1 MDRPH
6 AHGVPDSQGLPDLHV
21 PASIH
26 PELAAHSEL
35 YLPPRVHQVGERV
48 HCAVGWNL
56 ANITMIEGDDGI
68 VIVDTG
74 MNVQQGVDVLAELR
88 RITAKPIAAIVLTH
102 HHVDHVQGTTS
113 FVDAARA
120 SAEAIPIYA
129 HESLMDEYS
138 QENVLIGPIMNARA
152 IPMYNLALS
161 GDDAEGINA
170 GIGPVFGPGHIG
182 FVHPTH
188 TFSHDLEV
196 TVAGIR
202 MHMVH
207 VPSEAESELCVWLP
221 DERVLLSA
229 EVIQDHTC
237 PNLYTLRGAKY
248 RDPKQW
254 YESIDLMRQWGDA
267 EHMVLQHGPPVS
279 GGDEVAETLRNYRD
293 GIQYQHDQTLR
304 WANRGLAKDEIAQ
317 RVRLPEHLENWS
329 PWMRP
334 FYGSVKHNV
343 PAIYNGYLGWFDGD
357 PVSLDPTPRRDYAER
372 LVGLMGGRDAV
383 LAEAR
388 RSYGE
393 EEWQFTAELT
403 TYLIR
408 VDVDDT
414 DARRLKAASF
424 RHLGYAQINPTW
436 RGFYLTG
443 ALYLEGAITDALD
456 YAFRFLG
463 ERRGTPEVA
472 GGLPA
477 SVLVEQL
484 PVRLRGEDV
493 ADLQLTVELEF
504 TDVDE
509 VWSVEI
515 RRGIAETR
523 AGRDSTAR
531 DVSSVDATV
540 RGPRTALGPL
550 VLGAVAV
557 EAGLD
562 HPDLALGGE
571 RSDLVRFFEAFDDVF
586 SAYPPF
592 FLR

>member
-1 MDRPH
+1 MDHPH
-6 AHGVPDSQGLPDLHV
+6 QHGDDDSPVDQPDLHV

-35 YLPPRVHQVGERV
+35 YLPPKVHHVGRNV
-48 HCAVGWNL
+48 YCAVGWNL

-74 MNVQQGVDVLAELR
+74 MNLQQGVDVLAEFR
-88 RITAKPIAAIVLTH
+88 RITEKPIAAIVLTH
-102 HHVDHVQGTTS
+102 HHVDHVQGTSS
-113 FVDAARA
+113 FVDVEQARA
-120 SAEAIPIYA
+120 GAVPIYA

-161 GDDAEGINA
+161 GDDAEGMNA
-170 GIGPVFGPGHIG
+170 GIGPVFGPGVNG
-182 FVHPTH
+182 FLQPTH
-188 TFSHDLEV
+188 TFAQELEV

-221 DERVLLSA
+221 DSRVLLSA

-254 YESIDLMRQWGDA
+254 YQSIDLMRHWDEA

-279 GGDEVAETLRNYRD
+279 GGDEVADTLRNYRD

-343 PAIYNGYLGWFDGD
+343 PAIYNGYLGWFEGD
-357 PVSLDPTPRRDYAER
+357 PVTLDPTPRGAYAER
-372 LVGLMGGRDAV
+372 LVGLMGGRDDV
-383 LAEAR
+383 LDEAR
-388 RSYGE
+388 RSYAAG
-393 EEWQFTAELT
+393 EWQFTAELT

-408 VDVDDT
+408 IDPDDT
-414 DARRLKAASF
+414 DARALKAAAF
-424 RHLGYAQINPTW
+424 RHLGYTQINPTW

-443 ALYLEGAITDALD
+443 ALYLEGSITGALD
-456 YAFRFLG
+456 ATFQFLG
-463 ERRGTPEVA
+463 QARSAA
-472 GGLPA
+472 GVVEALPA
-477 SVLVEQL
+477 SVLVEQM
-484 PVRLRGEDV
+484 PVRLRGEDA
-493 ADLQLTVELEF
+493 ADLELTVALEF

-509 VWSVEI
+509 VFTVEI
-515 RRGIAETR
+515 RRGIAETAR
-523 AGRDSTAR
+523 LAHRVPHGRPI
-531 DVSSVDATV
+531 DATLA
-540 RGPRTALGPL
+540 GPRAALGPL
-550 VLGAVAV
+550 LLGAVA
-557 EAGLD
+557 AATGLD
-562 HPDLALGGE
+562 HPDLVVTGD
-571 RSDLVRFFEAFDDVF
+571 RDDLVRFFDAFEDVF
-586 SAYPPF
+586 SSYPPF

>member
-6 AHGVPDSQGLPDLHV
+6 DHGAPDPQAPPDLHV

-26 PELAAHSEL
+26 PELAAHTDL
-35 YLPPRVHQVGERV
+35 YLPPRLHQVGERV

-74 MNVQQGVDVLAELR
+74 MNVQQGVDVLAEFR
-88 RITAKPIAAIVLTH
+88 RITDKPIAAIVLTH

-113 FVDAARA
+113 FVDVDRA
-120 SAEAIPIYA
+120 GAGAVPIYA

-161 GDDAEGINA
+161 GEDAEGGNA
-170 GIGPVFGPGHIG
+170 GIGPVFGPGRSG
-182 FVHPTH
+182 FVQPTH
-188 TFSHDLEV
+188 TFGHDLEV
-196 TVAGIR
+196 TIAGIR

-221 DERVLLSA
+221 DQRVLLSA

-254 YESIDLMRQWGDA
+254 YQSIDLMRQWGEA

-279 GGDEVAETLRNYRD
+279 GGDEVADTLRNYRD

-317 RVRLPEHLENWS
+317 RVRLPEHLESWS

-334 FYGSVKHNV
+334 FDGSVKHNV

-357 PVSLDPTPRRDYAER
+357 PVALDPTPRRDYADR

-388 RSYGE
+388 RSYGDGD
-393 EEWQFTAELT
+393 WQFTAELT
-403 TYLIR
+403 TYLLRI
-408 VDVDDT
+408 DVDDT
-414 DARRLKAASF
+414 EARLLKAAAF

-443 ALYLEGAITDALD
+443 ALYLEGTLTDALD
-456 YAFRFLG
+456 LMFQFLG
-463 ERRGTPEVA
+463 QARGTPEVA
-472 GGLPA
+472 GALTA
-477 SVLVEQL
+477 RTLVEQL
-484 PVRLRGEDV
+484 PVRLRAEDTT
-493 ADLQLTVELEF
+493 DLHLTVELAF

-509 VWSVEI
+509 TFTVEI
-515 RRGIAETR
+515 RRGVAETR
-523 AGRDSTAR
+523 QDRDATAR
-531 DVSSVDATV
+531 RRSPIDASIA
-540 RGPRTALGPL
+540 GPRTALGPL
-550 VLGAVAV
+550 LLGAVAV
-557 EAGLD
+557 AAGLD
-562 HPDLALGGE
+562 HPDLVLTGE
-571 RSDLVRFFEAFDDVF
+571 RADLVRFFSAFEDVF